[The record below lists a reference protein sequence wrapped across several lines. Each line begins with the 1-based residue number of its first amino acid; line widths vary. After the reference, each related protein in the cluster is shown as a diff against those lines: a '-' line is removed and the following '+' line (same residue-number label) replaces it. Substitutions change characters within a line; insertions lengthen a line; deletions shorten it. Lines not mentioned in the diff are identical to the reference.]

1 MNDLGMSE
9 LHDKTKAFKIEPKP
23 QEQVLV
29 ELRELK
35 ERLGLHQ
42 TSGDMNMTHS
52 IIKRVGSLTDLWSE
66 MRETERQ

>member
-1 MNDLGMSE
+1 MGMSE

-23 QEQVLV
+23 KEQVLV

-42 TSGDMNMTHS
+42 TSGDMNMTRS
-52 IIKRVGSLTDLWSE
+52 IVKRVGSLTELWSE
-66 MRETERQ
+66 MRAIEKQ

>member
-23 QEQVLV
+23 KEQVLV

-42 TSGDMNMTHS
+42 TSGDMNMTRN
-52 IIKRVGSLTDLWSE
+52 IVKRVGSLTELWSE
-66 MRETERQ
+66 MRANEKQ

>member
-1 MNDLGMSE
+1 MSE

-23 QEQVLV
+23 KEQVLV

-52 IIKRVGSLTDLWSE
+52 IVKRVGSLTELWSE
-66 MRETERQ
+66 MRAIEKQ

>member
-23 QEQVLV
+23 KEQVLV

-35 ERLGLHQ
+35 ELLGLHQ
-42 TSGDMNMTHS
+42 TSGDMNMTRS
-52 IIKRVGSLTDLWSE
+52 IIKRVGSLTELWSE
-66 MRETERQ
+66 MRAIEKQ

>member
-1 MNDLGMSE
+1 MNDSGMSE

-23 QEQVLV
+23 KEQVLV

-52 IIKRVGSLTDLWSE
+52 IVKRVGSLTELWSE
-66 MRETERQ
+66 MRAIEKQ

>member
-23 QEQVLV
+23 KEQVLV

-42 TSGDMNMTHS
+42 TRGDMNITRS
-52 IIKRVGSLTDLWSE
+52 IIKRVGSLTELWSE
-66 MRETERQ
+66 MRAIEKQ

>member
-9 LHDKTKAFKIEPKP
+9 LHDKTKAFKIEPKSKD
-23 QEQVLV
+23 QVLV

-42 TSGDMNMTHS
+42 TSGDMNMTRS
-52 IIKRVGSLTDLWSE
+52 IIKRVGSLTELWSE
-66 MRETERQ
+66 MRTSERP